1 MAAQGYNSTAVIGNG
16 ASGNYQTDIVV
27 KDLDLDVSNRVK
39 DDTPVLNMCMAK
51 KRKVVS
57 TLPLWTNDVY
67 RLPAIQANQEGQT
80 VSSALVEG
88 QSRANLGNYTQI
100 FSTVVGATGTARA
113 VEQSGGD
120 PQAYQEVKQLI
131 ELMFDV
137 EAQIVRADQIGTK
150 YSGQAGSAVGMAGN
164 VVGSTSGITNG
175 VLTNPA
181 NAGIVLA
188 GATNSS
194 YVNAVTG
201 NQLGNVQYVTES
213 AFAAVSS
220 TPPVVPVT
228 GSVTTYG
235 PQTGR
240 RMGSLNSFA
249 GTHSFNPNTVASP
262 FYTVYNS
269 ESSDTVTPGT
279 ANVLVIG
286 GTSGTNNGEGLG
298 SNYYSYTSSLQQ
310 FAPSLYKQLVTTAEQ
325 RFNAKIRT
333 IVCPTSLR
341 THLSDT
347 MPTARSINRV
357 NSERGDTIATYEG
370 DFNYTYE
377 IFDSWIMDQVG
388 VGNQIYFLNE
398 EVLQW
403 GSLRDLGPNNEVFS
417 NADASLDQFIL
428 EGTLIV
434 RNPAGV
440 AVLHDISSTG
450 AYVGVNPSTGAS
462 GSLRSTT
469 YVNRLNA
476 WDNTGF

>member
-1 MAAQGYNSTAVIGNG
+1 MAGFITTASIGNG

-67 RLPAIQANQEGQT
+67 RLPQIQANTEGQT
-80 VSSALVEG
+80 VTSNLVE
-88 QSRANLGNYTQI
+88 QNQRANLGNYTQI
-100 FSTVVGATGTARA
+100 FSTVVGASGTARA

-150 YSGQAGSAVGMAGN
+150 YSGQGGTAVGMAGN
-164 VVGSTSGITNG
+164 VAPSTFNITSGNVTANVG
-175 VLTNPA
+175 V
-181 NAGIVLA
+181 AGFTYVSA
-188 GATNSS
+188 VSGAQ
-194 YVNAVTG
+194 V
-201 NQLGNVQYVTES
+201 GNVQYQ
-213 AFAAVSS
+213 S
-220 TPPVVPVT
+220 TPVA
-228 GSVTTYG
+228 SYG

-249 GTHSFNPNTVASP
+249 GTHSFNPAGN
-262 FYTVYNS
+262 FYQVYNT
-269 ESSDTVTPGT
+269 ESSDAVTVGA
-279 ANVLVIG
+279 ANALVIG
-286 GTSGTNNGEGLG
+286 ASIASTNAAPTNNGEYLG
-298 SNYYSYTSSLQQ
+298 SNYWSYTSSLQQ

-347 MPTARSINRV
+347 MPTSRTINRV

-440 AVLHDISSTG
+440 GVLHDISPAG
-450 AYVGVNPSTGAS
+450 ATVAAGVT
-462 GSLRSTT
+462 RSTT
-469 YVNRLNA
+469 FVQRLNA
-476 WDNTGF
+476 WDNISF

>member
-1 MAAQGYNSTAVIGNG
+1 MTTGYNSTTTLGNG
-16 ASGNYQTDIVV
+16 TGAYQTDIVV

-67 RLPAIQANQEGQT
+67 RLPAAQANQEGAA
-80 VSSALVEG
+80 VSSASVE
-88 QSRANLGNYTQI
+88 QNARANLGNYTQI

-137 EAQIVRADQIGTK
+137 EAQLVRADQIGTK
-150 YSGQAGSAVGMAGN
+150 YSGQAGTA
-164 VVGSTSGITNG
+164 ITNPG
-175 VLTNPA
+175 T
-181 NAGIVLA
+181 
-188 GATNSS
+188 AT
-194 YVNAVTG
+194 TG
-201 NQLGNVQYVTES
+201 
-213 AFAAVSS
+213 
-220 TPPVVPVT
+220 
-228 GSVTTYG
+228 
-235 PQTGR
+235 GR
-240 RMGSLNSFA
+240 RMGSLSAFA
-249 GTHSFNPNTVASP
+249 GTMSVNAGDGSGNLAITTNQVTTNFN
-262 FYTVYNS
+262 F
-269 ESSDTVTPGT
+269 ESSDTVGYA
-279 ANVLVIG
+279 ANVAGQPAYYIG
-286 GTSGTNNGEGLG
+286 PTAAATGATTLTNNGEGLG
-298 SNYYSYTSSLQQ
+298 SSYYTYTSQLQQ
-310 FAPSLYKQLVTTAEQ
+310 FAPSLYKQLVTTAEK

-333 IVCPTSLR
+333 VVCPTSLR
-341 THLSDT
+341 THISDT
-347 MPTARSINRV
+347 MPTSRGINRV

-388 VGNQIYFLNE
+388 ASNQIYFLNE

-417 NADASLDQFIL
+417 NADASLDQFLL

-440 AVLHDISSTG
+440 AVLRDISANG
-450 AYVGVNPSTGAS
+450 AFVGVSGSGATTNVGALRPST
-462 GSLRSTT
+462 
-469 YVNRLNA
+469 YVQRLNA
-476 WDNTGF
+476 WDAQSF

>member
-1 MAAQGYNSTAVIGNG
+1 MATITTSAIGNG
-16 ASGNYQTDIVV
+16 TTSYQTDIVV

-67 RLPAIQANQEGQT
+67 RLPNIQAQQEGAAVTGAQAE
-80 VSSALVEG
+80 SN
-88 QSRANLGNYTQI
+88 QRANLGNYTQI

-120 PQAYQEVKQLI
+120 PQSYQEVKQLI

-137 EAQIVRADQIGTK
+137 EAQIVRNDQIGTK
-150 YSGQAGSAVGMAGN
+150 YSGQSGAATGVAIPTVAYTGLLTGN
-164 VVGSTSGITNG
+164 VVPAGTTNVNG
-175 VLTNPA
+175 TGPWAAGTGFA
-181 NAGIVLA
+181 NVVLA
-188 GATNSS
+188 GGGVATTSS
-194 YVNAVTG
+194 A
-201 NQLGNVQYVTES
+201 L
-213 AFAAVSS
+213 
-220 TPPVVPVT
+220 
-228 GSVTTYG
+228 
-235 PQTGR
+235 GR
-240 RMGSLNSFA
+240 RMGSLNAFA
-249 GTHSFNPNTVASP
+249 GTHSFNPLGTA
-262 FYTVYNS
+262 YTVFNNETSDLPTAYN
-269 ESSDTVTPGT
+269 TGFIV
-279 ANVLVIG
+279 G
-286 GTSGTNNGEGLG
+286 GTYSSSTSIANTGEGLG
-298 SNYYSYTSSLQQ
+298 SNFYSYTSQLQQ

-347 MPTARSINRV
+347 MPTSRSINRV
-357 NSERGDTIATYEG
+357 NAERGDTIATYEG

-388 VGNQIYFLNE
+388 AGNQIYFLNE

-440 AVLHDISSTG
+440 GVLHDI
-450 AYVGVNPSTGAS
+450 AVGGQSVAFGSGNGGAS
-462 GSLRSTT
+462 AIIGGVRASAN
-469 YVNRLNA
+469 VVRLNA
-476 WDNTGF
+476 FDGQSF

>member
-1 MAAQGYNSTAVIGNG
+1 MATITTSAIGNG
-16 ASGNYQTDIVV
+16 TGAYQTDIVV

-67 RLPAIQANQEGQT
+67 RSPAIQAVQEGAA
-80 VSSALVEG
+80 VSAANAESNG
-88 QSRANLGNYTQI
+88 RANLGNYTQI
-100 FSTVVGATGTARA
+100 FQTTVGATGTARA

-137 EAQIVRADQIGTK
+137 EAQLVRNDQVGTK
-150 YSGQAGSAVGMAGN
+150 YSGQSGSAWSVPAADNGN
-164 VVGSTSGITNG
+164 TGSNVQVSGSTQI
-175 VLTNPA
+175 
-181 NAGIVLA
+181 
-188 GATNSS
+188 
-194 YVNAVTG
+194 
-201 NQLGNVQYVTES
+201 
-213 AFAAVSS
+213 
-220 TPPVVPVT
+220 
-228 GSVTTYG
+228 
-235 PQTGR
+235 GR
-240 RMGSLNSFA
+240 RMGSLNAFA
-249 GTHSFNPNTVASP
+249 GTHSFNTGDGTGNLQVSTNRITTN
-262 FYTVYNS
+262 FNL
-269 ESSDTVTPGT
+269 EGSDTVGYQTITSGSSAFVVGGT
-279 ANVLVIG
+279 AAAAGATTI
-286 GTSGTNNGEGLG
+286 TNNGEGLG
-298 SNYYSYTSSLQQ
+298 SGFYTYTAQLQQ
-310 FAPSLYKQLVTTAEQ
+310 FAPSLYKQLVTTAEK

-347 MPTARSINRV
+347 MPTSRGINRV

-388 VGNQIYFLNE
+388 ASNQIYFLNE

-417 NADASLDQFIL
+417 NADASLDQFIM

-440 AVLHDISSTG
+440 AVLHDIDPSGT
-450 AYVGVNPSTGAS
+450 YVGVSGGSSNNYGAS
-462 GSLRSTT
+462 GSLRPSAF
-469 YVNRLNA
+469 VQRLNA
-476 WDNTGF
+476 WDAQSF

>member
-1 MAAQGYNSTAVIGNG
+1 MATITTSQIGNG
-16 ASGNYQTDIVV
+16 TSAYATDIVV

-67 RLPAIQANQEGQT
+67 RTPAIQAVQEGAAVGTPESNQ
-80 VSSALVEG
+80 
-88 QSRANLGNYTQI
+88 RANLGNYTQI
-100 FSTVVGATGTARA
+100 FATVVGATGTARA

-137 EAQIVRADQIGTK
+137 EAQLVRNDQVGTK
-150 YSGQAGSAVGMAGN
+150 YSGQAGTAY
-164 VVGSTSGITNG
+164 SGTA
-175 VLTNPA
+175 L
-181 NAGIVLA
+181 
-188 GATNSS
+188 
-194 YVNAVTG
+194 TG
-201 NQLGNVQYVTES
+201 NTQIS
-213 AFAAVSS
+213 
-220 TPPVVPVT
+220 
-228 GSVTTYG
+228 GS
-235 PQTGR
+235 QQIGR
-240 RMGSLNSFA
+240 RMGSLNAFA
-249 GTHSFNPNTVASP
+249 GTHSFNAGDGTGNTAVASNAVTTL
-262 FYTVYNS
+262 FNFETA
-269 ESSDTVTPGT
+269 DTLGYMVSYAP
-279 ANVLVIG
+279 VVG
-286 GTSGTNNGEGLG
+286 GQASTTGNIASASWTNNGEGLG
-298 SNYYSYTSSLQQ
+298 SNFYEYTSQLQQ
-310 FAPSLYKQLVTTAEQ
+310 FAPSLYKQLVTTAEK

-333 IVCPTSLR
+333 VVCPTSLR

-347 MPTARSINRV
+347 FPTSRGINRV

-388 VGNQIYFLNE
+388 ASNQIYFLNE

-403 GSLRDLGPNNEVFS
+403 GSLRDLGPNNEIFS

-440 AVLHDISSTG
+440 GVLHDISASGT
-450 AYVGVNPSTGAS
+450 YVGVSGGSSNNYGAE
-462 GSLRSTT
+462 GSLRPSA
-469 YVNRLNA
+469 YVVRLNA
-476 WDNTGF
+476 WDAQSF